1 MDPLD
6 FLSSLEVL
14 DLSNNQIMETNAIQ
28 NMPKLRELYLA
39 KNRIK
44 SFDSFEGLPELQVLH
59 LRDNNILG
67 CADELNDLP
76 MLWYLNVRKNL
87 IGKIDDIL
95 KFKSFDKLKVLIV
108 DSNPFAEK
116 FVGGVSVFKI
126 IWFYNEAVALRGYA
140 GDLSKFC
147 IEILL

>member
-76 MLWYLNVRKNL
+76 MLWYLNIRKNL

-108 DSNPFAEK
+108 DANPFAEK
-116 FVGGVSVFKI
+116 FVGGVSVF
-126 IWFYNEAVALRGYA
+126 
-140 GDLSKFC
+140 
-147 IEILL
+147 